1 MDDAFPLERDAGAF
15 RMEGAV
21 VEVPGFVL
29 AASAPSEGGAPHAL
43 HILLGHPDPE
53 ATQTLAG
60 HENADARR
68 CAGRRGG
75 ESQRHEERR

>member
-29 AASAPSEGGAPHAL
+29 AASAPSEGGAPLAL
-43 HILLGHPDPE
+43 FELVATLPE